1 MIWATDVFETVAA
14 KMGGRKRMQISRI
27 FLGAL
32 TAMAFVLTLGVGD
45 AVAQEKKKKARCKDG
60 QPKIVASYK
69 LSKGENIDFQ
79 IGKSLTGKAGD
90 PKAGLKWMVHRR
102 LGNCIACHETSKI
115 LALAKPDDLASL
127 KSYGFHGNIGP
138 PLDGVTERYTEGEI
152 RLIIVD
158 PKKAF
163 PDANTI
169 MPSFH
174 KKVGFHRV
182 IKDCQ
187 GHVMMSAQQVED
199 IVAYV
204 MTIK

>member
-1 MIWATDVFETVAA
+1 MTQTKKIIA
-14 KMGGRKRMQISRI
+14 
-27 FLGAL
+27 LGAVS
-32 TAMAFVLTLGVGD
+32 VLVLALGSSL
-45 AVAQEKKKKARCKDG
+45 ALAQAKKKARCKDN
-60 QPKIVASYK
+60 QPKVVASYEI
-69 LSKGENIDFQ
+69 SKGKNIDFQ
-79 IGKSLTGKAGD
+79 ISKSLTGKPGD

-102 LGNCIACHETSKI
+102 LGNCIACHVSSKI
-115 LALAKPDDLASL
+115 LALAKPNDL
-127 KSYGFHGNIGP
+127 KSQRTYGFHGNIGP
-138 PLDGVTERYTEGEI
+138 PLDGVTERFTEGEI

-158 PKKAF
+158 AKKAF

-169 MPSFH
+169 MPAFH
-174 KKVGFHRV
+174 KKDGFHRV